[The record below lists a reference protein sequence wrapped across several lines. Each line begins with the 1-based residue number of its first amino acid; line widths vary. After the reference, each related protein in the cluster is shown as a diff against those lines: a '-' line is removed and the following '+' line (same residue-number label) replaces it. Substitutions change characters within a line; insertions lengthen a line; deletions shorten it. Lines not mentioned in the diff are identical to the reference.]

1 MQAVKYTSFH
11 LEPVSVMNRFFS
23 FLMALVMGAV
33 VLASPVHAQLR
44 VDISGTGAQQYPVA
58 VADFTGDPAGRLIA
72 EVIRADLTRSGQFRL
87 INATGA
93 ELNADST
100 IAFEEWRTRGADY
113 VAYGSVGRTADGRF
127 EVRYRLADTINQS
140 NLDGAAYTGTD
151 RELRRIAH
159 QIADRIYE
167 QVTGVPGVFSTRIA
181 YVFKQGNTYEL
192 QIADADGQN
201 PQIALRS
208 RDPIISPA
216 WSPDGSKLAYVSF
229 ESGKPVVYVHDLA
242 AGRRVPVANFKGNNS
257 APAWSP
263 DGQTLAVVLTRD
275 GLSQIYLINAN
286 DGSNLRRLTRSPLI
300 DTEPV
305 FAPDGQSI
313 FFTSDRSGRP
323 QIYQIPVTGGE
334 ARRVTFNGDYNI
346 SPRISPDGRNLLVV
360 TKRGSAFRIA
370 SIDLETGTE
379 TLLTQGPD
387 DQSPSFAPNGKQ
399 VIYASKQGGRNM
411 LAGVSS
417 DGRMRQTLS
426 VLNGEI
432 REPTWGPFGVTQSE
446 PPTQTP

>member
-1 MQAVKYTSFH
+1 MSRFVFTR
-11 LEPVSVMNRFFS
+11 LGSVLS
-23 FLMALVMGAV
+23 LIALLMLIPFG
-33 VLASPVHAQLR
+33 SKAQLR
-44 VDISGTGAQQYPVA
+44 VDISGTGAQQFPVA
-58 VADFTGDPAGRLIA
+58 IADFSGDPAGRLIA

-87 INATGA
+87 INTTGA
-93 ELNADST
+93 QLTIDSP
-100 IAFEEWRTRGADY
+100 IAYEEWRVRGADY
-113 VAYGSVGRTADGRF
+113 VAYGTVTQATEGQY
-127 EVRYRLADTINQS
+127 EVKYRLADTINQQQ
-140 NLDGAAYTGTD
+140 LDGVAFDGSD

-167 QVTGVPGVFSTRIA
+167 KITGIPGVFATRIA
-181 YVFKQGNTYEL
+181 YVLKQGKTYEL

-208 RDPIISPA
+208 REPIISPA

-229 ESGKPVVYVHDLA
+229 ESGKPVVYVHELSTSK
-242 AGRRVPVANFKGNNS
+242 RVPVANFKGNNS

-275 GLSQIYLINAN
+275 GLSQIYLINAA

-305 FAPDGQSI
+305 FSPDGQSI

-334 ARRVTFNGDYNI
+334 ARRITFNGDYNI
-346 SPRISPDGRNLLVV
+346 TPRISPDGQSLLVV
-360 TKRGSAFRIA
+360 TRRDGQFRIA
-370 SIDLETGTE
+370 LIDLATGNE

-399 VIYASKQGGRNM
+399 VLYAAKQGGRNM

-432 REPTWGPFGVTQSE
+432 REPTWGPYGQS
-446 PPTQTP
+446 Q

>member
-1 MQAVKYTSFH
+1 MSR
-11 LEPVSVMNRFFS
+11 SVFTRFAS
-23 FLMALVMGAV
+23 ALTALAALVFVPITGN
-33 VLASPVHAQLR
+33 AQLR
-44 VDISGTGAQQYPVA
+44 VDISGTGAQQFPVA
-58 VADFTGDPAGRLIA
+58 IADFSGDPAGRLIA

-93 ELNADST
+93 ELSVNSP
-100 IAFEEWRTRGADY
+100 IAFKEWRTRGADY
-113 VAYGSVGRTADGRF
+113 VAYGSVAKSAAGQY
-127 EVRYRLADTINQS
+127 EIKYRLADTITEKE
-140 NLDGAAYTGTD
+140 LDGFSFAAMD
-151 RELRRIAH
+151 KELRRTAH

-167 QVTGVPGVFSTRIA
+167 KITGIPGVFATRIA
-181 YVFKQGNTYEL
+181 YVLRQGNTYEL

-208 RDPIISPA
+208 REPIISPA

-229 ESGKPVVYVHDLA
+229 ETGKPVVYVHDLA
-242 AGRRVPVANFKGNNS
+242 GSKRVPVANFKGNNS

-275 GLSQIYLINAN
+275 GLSQIYLVNSA

-305 FAPDGQSI
+305 FSPDGQSI
-313 FFTSDRSGRP
+313 FFTSDRSGKP
-323 QIYQIPVTGGE
+323 QIYQIPVSGGE
-334 ARRVTFNGDYNI
+334 ARRITFNGDYNI
-346 SPRISPDGRNLLVV
+346 SPRVSPDGKNLLVV
-360 TKRGSAFRIA
+360 TKRDGQFRIA
-370 SIDLETGTE
+370 IHDLATGAE
-379 TLLTQGPD
+379 ILLTEGPD

-399 VIYASKQGGRNM
+399 VLYAAKQGGRNM

-432 REPTWGPFGVTQSE
+432 REPTWGPYGRSQ
-446 PPTQTP
+446 

>member
-1 MQAVKYTSFH
+1 MSR
-11 LEPVSVMNRFFS
+11 PVLIR
-23 FLMALVMGAV
+23 
-33 VLASPVHAQLR
+33 LASALAFMATLAFLPLSGKAQLR
-44 VDISGTGAQQYPVA
+44 VDISGTGAQQFPVA
-58 VADFTGDPAGRLIA
+58 IADFSGDPAGRLIA

-87 INATGA
+87 INTTGSQ
-93 ELNADST
+93 LTIDSP
-100 IAFEEWRTRGADY
+100 IAYEEWRVRGADY
-113 VAYGSVGRTADGRF
+113 VAYGTVTQTSEGQY
-127 EVRYRLADTINQS
+127 EVKYRLADTINQS
-140 NLDGAAYTGTD
+140 QLDGVAFDGTD

-167 QVTGVPGVFSTRIA
+167 KITGIPGVFATRIA
-181 YVFKQGNTYEL
+181 YVLKQGNTYEL

-208 RDPIISPA
+208 REPIISPA

-229 ESGKPVVYVHDLA
+229 ESGKPVVYVHELA
-242 AGRRVPVANFKGNNS
+242 TSKRVPVANFKGNNS

-275 GLSQIYLINAN
+275 GLSQIYLINAA

-305 FAPDGQSI
+305 FSPDGQSI

-334 ARRVTFNGDYNI
+334 ARRITFNGDYNI
-346 SPRISPDGRNLLVV
+346 TPRISPDGQSLLVV
-360 TKRGSAFRIA
+360 TRRDGQFRIA
-370 SIDLETGTE
+370 LIDLATGNE

-399 VIYASKQGGRNM
+399 VLYAAKQGGRNM

-432 REPTWGPFGVTQSE
+432 REPTWGPYGQS
-446 PPTQTP
+446 Q